1 MTHIVEATPLLS
13 WLLCMELALMQ
24 KIVLAYNLYRRIVTL
39 FICGTANLISFTTID
54 KKEISGILA
63 VFVPMGCTVLMGR
76 NKPMLSLLCILGG
89 MRQAKLGSGQAR
101 CAKDSCTYQGT
112 FSYGR
117 KALEHILSETV
128 APHQYYRCGLMKN
141 KTIYFLDFALLPAV
155 ESAEKSSGYCF
166 KLTVESLKFPQPSF
180 ITPSA
185 IDNIMSRGR
194 RTKMVDRLL
203 LLFLLEDYAFSGDL
217 WHLVMAHHIEIMQ
230 EAQLRKTQTQ
240 NCSSRVRFEREL
252 EFLED
257 KRDRAQLELSLYSQ
271 ATNVFQPQL
280 GFSVGDRRLPGT
292 FSRVGSGSLRQ
303 PDLVH
308 MKCREW
314 LSGISTGKSNSAG
327 EGRLESAK
335 DTVPAIVKE
344 EPISI
349 ASKLMT
355 MYTTLVLPEATQRP
369 YHVVSTWV
377 EECMEEYYMD
387 DRAMEQT
394 SLQML
399 ISQVGD
405 LSDVQAEQRFLEA
418 QLSLMQSRLR
428 HAQTEVELL
437 SDAIQYLS
445 ESNTTLLTQKKAVD
459 GLTPNGCSRNGPL

>member
-1 MTHIVEATPLLS
+1 MTHIVEATLLLS
-13 WLLCMELALMQ
+13 WLLCMELVLMQ
-24 KIVLAYNLYRRIVTL
+24 KIILAYKYRRLYRRIVTL

-63 VFVPMGCTVLMGR
+63 VFVLMGCSANGTQQTYVESIVYPWW
-76 NKPMLSLLCILGG
+76 NETSETWIWT
-89 MRQAKLGSGQAR
+89 AR

-117 KALEHILSETV
+117 KALKHILSEMWSYEEQDNLFSRLCSFT
-128 APHQYYRCGLMKN
+128 
-141 KTIYFLDFALLPAV
+141 
-155 ESAEKSSGYCF
+155 SSGISREEFWILFQTSGLDYDIPVSVILGIC
-166 KLTVESLKFPQPSF
+166 LKYRLLSPSN
-180 ITPSA
+180 S
-185 IDNIMSRGR
+185 MSPGVD
-194 RTKMVDRLL
+194 RTKMVDQLL

-217 WHLVMAHHIEIMQ
+217 WRLVMAHHIEIMQ
-230 EAQLRKTQTQ
+230 EAQLCKMQTQ
-240 NCSSRVRFEREL
+240 NCSSRVQFEREL

-271 ATNVFQPQL
+271 ATDVFQLQL
-280 GFSVGDRRLPGT
+280 GCT

-327 EGRLESAK
+327 EGRLESTK
-335 DTVPAIVKE
+335 DKVPAIVKE

-349 ASKLMT
+349 VSKLMT
-355 MYTTLVLPEATQRP
+355 IYTMLVLPEVTQHP
-369 YHVVSTWV
+369 YHLVSTWV

-387 DRAMEQT
+387 DRAMEQM

-399 ISQVGD
+399 ILQVGD
-405 LSDVQAEQRFLEA
+405 LSDVQAEQHFLEA
-418 QLSLMQSRLR
+418 QLSLMQSRLQ

-437 SDAIQYLS
+437 SDTIQYLS

-459 GLTPNGCSRNGPL
+459 GLTPNSCSHNSPP